1 MNSFGSLQK
10 RSWQWV
16 SVLVSA
22 FAFGFAHVAGS
33 RIDYNILFMP
43 HLALS

>member
-22 FAFGFAHVAGS
+22 FAFGFAHVAGCALTT
-33 RIDYNILFMP
+33 IFLFMP